1 MAIEV
6 DEDEVKNGLLSLLVT
21 LIEIIQE
28 VLEKEAIRR
37 METGNL
43 DEEEIERLGDSLY
56 ELSKSIEEIK
66 NDHDLDETV
75 EDLRG
80 QLDDVVRNEVIDVV
94 D

>member
-1 MAIEV
+1 MPVEV
-6 DEDEVKNGLLSLLVT
+6 DEDEVKDGLLSLLVT

-37 METGNL
+37 MEAGKL

-56 ELSKSIEEIK
+56 DLSKAIEEIK
-66 NDHDLDETV
+66 DEHHLDETV
-75 EDLRG
+75 EDLRD
-80 QLDDVVRNEVIDVV
+80 QLDEVVRNEVIEVV